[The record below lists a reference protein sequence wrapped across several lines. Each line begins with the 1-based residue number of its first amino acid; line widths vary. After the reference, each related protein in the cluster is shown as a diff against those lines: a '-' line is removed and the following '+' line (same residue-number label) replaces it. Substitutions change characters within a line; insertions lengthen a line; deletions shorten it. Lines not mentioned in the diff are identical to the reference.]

1 MTHPAVARFSRSID
15 ELGKSI
21 SSRMGEYSKT
31 VDDQGR
37 KIAESADKI
46 RSDVDASLA
55 AADNSVKV
63 GGEKV
68 ISDFESLV
76 GQLVEAG
83 SAAAIRIQ
91 TGLDAVKAGAY
102 SLNQLTQDFGG
113 YVVEIDG
120 HTKQLSSV
128 FAGLN
133 LQQYIQDLQGFAAE
147 IRKEHLG
154 ITEISKGL
162 TDLGGEIN
170 LKIAD
175 QLKKFQ
181 EQKLSLQDLTRF
193 FQGLIEIYGETS
205 DLKSLLDSI
214 GQELL
219 KDGNA
224 GFI

>member
-1 MTHPAVARFSRSID
+1 
-15 ELGKSI
+15 
-21 SSRMGEYSKT
+21 MGEYSKT

-133 LQQYIQDLQGFAAE
+133 LQQYTQDLQGFAAE

>member
-1 MTHPAVARFSRSID
+1 
-15 ELGKSI
+15 
-21 SSRMGEYSKT
+21 MGEYSKT